1 MDLADELR
9 ELAVWYREQAERAGN
24 PVIWDS
30 RLTTPEKPE
39 NEAALLEAATCFAP
53 LGAMPVTSV

>member
-1 MDLADELR
+1 MDRADELR

-30 RLTTPEKPE
+30 RLTTAEKLE
-39 NEAALLEAATCFAP
+39 EEAALLEATTRFAP
-53 LGAMPVTSV
+53 